1 MAIISARAEEVIIQ
15 AVSPE
20 FSGSLGASA
29 AKAAPAVIASVPRPA
44 SAAKPAFFKVS
55 ILMFSPLLDVLSALK
70 ALQRVTIRFA
80 GADTHD
86 LLERRDENLSV
97 ADLACLR
104 LGGDRIDH
112 RFQHFALH
120 RHFD

>member
-1 MAIISARAEEVIIQ
+1 MVIISTRAEEVIIQ

-29 AKAAPAVIASVPRPA
+29 AKAAPAVSASVPRLA
-44 SAAKPAFFKVS
+44 SVAKPAFFKLS
-55 ILMFSPLLDVLSALK
+55 ILIISVPFWTAASLA

-86 LLERRDENLSV
+86 LFERCDENLSV
-97 ADLACLR
+97 A
-104 LGGDRIDH
+104 
-112 RFQHFALH
+112 
-120 RHFD
+120 